1 MTNKLI
7 NSLTSIFSDLSVLSP
22 DNFENVTKIFVH
34 SLDLGSKTLIVPAE
48 TMAQFMR
55 QFADIERGEILTAM
69 CYGGHNETVKSPQQL
84 INMVGNEC
92 QRSSQL
98 IRINL
103 DEKYYYC
110 SGHTIFNEEAP
121 IIAPVYEFNR
131 LDRGITPILYIDS
144 LVFTVKSKL
153 NTFIRNTMIPFYA
166 THPFYYG
173 IHSGNCEVRG
183 NCKVRIEVRNLRT
196 MYRIPKIPG
205 GNDIWD
211 LSTYA
216 RNILI
221 NAFPIDE
228 D

>member
-7 NSLTSIFSDLSVLSP
+7 NSLTSIFDDSHLFLPNLKDA
-22 DNFENVTKIFVH
+22 TKIFVH
-34 SLDLGSKTLIVPAE
+34 SLDLGNKTLIVPVE
-48 TMAQFMR
+48 SMSQFMR
-55 QFADIERGEILTAM
+55 QFAGTERGEVLTAM
-69 CYGGHNETVKSPQQL
+69 CYGGHNQTVKSPQQL
-84 INMVGNEC
+84 INMGNEC
-92 QRSSQL
+92 RRSNQL

-103 DEKYYYC
+103 DEKYYYR
-110 SGHTIFNEEAP
+110 SGHTIFDDEAP
-121 IIAPVYEFNR
+121 IIAPVYEVNR
-131 LDRGITPILYIDS
+131 LDRRITPILYIDY
-144 LVFTVKSKL
+144 LVFTVKSRL

-166 THPFYYG
+166 THFYYDG
-173 IHSGNCEVRG
+173 HSG

>member
-7 NSLTSIFSDLSVLSP
+7 NSLNSIFSDLSVLSP
-22 DNFENVTKIFVH
+22 DNFENATKIFVH
-34 SLDLGSKTLIVPAE
+34 SLDLGNKTLIVPAE

-84 INMVGNEC
+84 INMVENEC

-131 LDRGITPILYIDS
+131 LDRGITPILYIDY

-166 THPFYYG
+166 ANFLYRG
-173 IHSGNCEVRG
+173 IYSGNR
-183 NCKVRIEVRNLRT
+183 KVRIEVRDLRT
-196 MYRIPKIPG
+196 MYRIPKIPR

>member
-7 NSLTSIFSDLSVLSP
+7 NSLTSIFDDSHLFLPNSLEDA
-22 DNFENVTKIFVH
+22 TKIFVH
-34 SLDLGSKTLIVPAE
+34 SLDLGNKTLIVPVE
-48 TMAQFMR
+48 SMSQFMR
-55 QFADIERGEILTAM
+55 QFAGTERGEVLTAM
-69 CYGGHNETVKSPQQL
+69 YYGGHNKTVKSPQQL
-84 INMVGNEC
+84 INMMGNEC
-92 QRSSQL
+92 RRSNQL

-103 DEKYYYC
+103 NEKYYYC
-110 SGHTIFNEEAP
+110 SGHTIFDEEAP

-131 LDRGITPILYIDS
+131 LDRRITPILYIDY
-144 LVFTVKSKL
+144 LVFTVKSRL

-166 THPFYYG
+166 THSCYYG
-173 IHSGNCEVRG
+173 IHSG

>member
-7 NSLTSIFSDLSVLSP
+7 NSLTSIFDDLSLLLP
-22 DNFENVTKIFVH
+22 NNLENATKIFVH
-34 SLDLGSKTLIVPAE
+34 SLDLGNKTLIVPAE
-48 TMAQFMR
+48 IMAQFMS

-92 QRSSQL
+92 QRRNQL

-110 SGHTIFNEEAP
+110 SGYTIFDEEAP
-121 IIAPVYEFNR
+121 IIAPIYEFNR
-131 LDRGITPILYIDS
+131 LDRRITPILYIDY
-144 LVFTVKSKL
+144 LVFTVKSRL

-166 THPFYYG
+166 THFFHYG
-173 IHSGNCEVRG
+173 IPGS

-196 MYRIPKIPG
+196 MYRTPKIPG

-216 RNILI
+216 QNILI

>member
-7 NSLTSIFSDLSVLSP
+7 NSLTSIFSDLSILSP
-22 DNFENVTKIFVH
+22 DNFENATKIFVH
-34 SLDLGSKTLIVPAE
+34 SLDLGNKTLIVPAE
-48 TMAQFMR
+48 TMAQFMG
-55 QFADIERGEILTAM
+55 QVANIERGEILTAM

-84 INMVGNEC
+84 INMMGNEC

-103 DEKYYYC
+103 DENYYYC
-110 SGHTIFNEEAP
+110 SRHTIFNEEAP

-131 LDRGITPILYIDS
+131 LDRRITPILYIDY

-166 THPFYYG
+166 THSSYCV
-173 IHSGNCEVRG
+173 INSS
-183 NCKVRIEVRNLRT
+183 NCKVRIEVRDLRT
-196 MYRIPKIPG
+196 MYRIPKIPR

>member
-7 NSLTSIFSDLSVLSP
+7 NSLTSIFSDLSVLSS
-22 DNFENVTKIFVH
+22 DNFENATKIFVH
-34 SLDLGSKTLIVPAE
+34 SLDLGNKTLIVPAE
-48 TMAQFMR
+48 TMTQFMS
-55 QFADIERGEILTAM
+55 QFANIERGEILTAM

-84 INMVGNEC
+84 INMVGNKC

-131 LDRGITPILYIDS
+131 LDRRITPILYIDY

-166 THPFYYG
+166 ANFLYCG
-173 IHSGNCEVRG
+173 ICSCNR
-183 NCKVRIEVRNLRT
+183 KVRIEVRDLRT
-196 MYRIPKIPG
+196 MYRIPKIPR

>member
-7 NSLTSIFSDLSVLSP
+7 NSLTGIFSDLSILSP
-22 DNFENVTKIFVH
+22 DNFENATKIFVH
-34 SLDLGSKTLIVPAE
+34 SLDLGNKTLIVPAE
-48 TMAQFMR
+48 TMAQFMG
-55 QFADIERGEILTAM
+55 QVANIERGEILTAM

-84 INMVGNEC
+84 INMMGNEC

-103 DEKYYYC
+103 DENYYYC
-110 SGHTIFNEEAP
+110 SRHTIFNEEAP

-131 LDRGITPILYIDS
+131 LDRRITPILYIDY

-166 THPFYYG
+166 THFFHCV
-173 IHSGNCEVRG
+173 INSS
-183 NCKVRIEVRNLRT
+183 NCKVRIEVRDLRT
-196 MYRIPKIPG
+196 MYRIPKIPR

>member
-7 NSLTSIFSDLSVLSP
+7 NSLTNIFSDLSVLSP
-22 DNFENVTKIFVH
+22 DNFENATKIFVH
-34 SLDLGSKTLIVPAE
+34 SLDLGNKTLIVPAE
-48 TMAQFMR
+48 TIAQFMS
-55 QFADIERGEILTAM
+55 QFANIERGEILTAM

-84 INMVGNEC
+84 INMVGNKC

-131 LDRGITPILYIDS
+131 LDKRITPILYIDY

-166 THPFYYG
+166 ANFLYCNIY
-173 IHSGNCEVRG
+173 SGYR
-183 NCKVRIEVRNLRT
+183 KVRIEVRDLRT
-196 MYRIPKIPG
+196 MYRIPKIPR

>member
-7 NSLTSIFSDLSVLSP
+7 NSLTSIFDDSSSLLP
-22 DNFENVTKIFVH
+22 NNLENATKIFVH
-34 SLDLGSKTLIVPAE
+34 SLDLGNKTLIVPVE
-48 TMAQFMR
+48 SMSQFMC
-55 QFADIERGEILTAM
+55 QFADTERGEVLTAM
-69 CYGGHNETVKSPQQL
+69 CYSGHNKTVKSPQQL
-84 INMVGNEC
+84 INMMGNEC
-92 QRSSQL
+92 QRSNQL

-110 SGHTIFNEEAP
+110 SGHTIFDEEAP

-131 LDRGITPILYIDS
+131 LDRGIIPILYIDY
-144 LVFTVKSKL
+144 LVFTAKSKL

-166 THPFYYG
+166 TNLFYYG
-173 IHSGNCEVRG
+173 RHSG

>member
-7 NSLTSIFSDLSVLSP
+7 NSLTSIFDDASSLLP
-22 DNFENVTKIFVH
+22 NNLENATKIFVH
-34 SLDLGSKTLIVPAE
+34 SLDLGNKTLIVPVE
-48 TMAQFMR
+48 SMSQFMR
-55 QFADIERGEILTAM
+55 QFADTERGEVLTAM
-69 CYGGHNETVKSPQQL
+69 CYSGHNKTVKSPQQL
-84 INMVGNEC
+84 INMMGNEC
-92 QRSSQL
+92 QRSNQL

-110 SGHTIFNEEAP
+110 SGHTIFDEEAP

-131 LDRGITPILYIDS
+131 LDRGIIPILYIDY
-144 LVFTVKSKL
+144 LVFTAKSKL

-166 THPFYYG
+166 DHSFYYG
-173 IHSGNCEVRG
+173 VHSG

-196 MYRIPKIPG
+196 MYRIPKTPG

>member
-7 NSLTSIFSDLSVLSP
+7 NSLTSIFNDLSLLLP
-22 DNFENVTKIFVH
+22 NNLENATKIFVH
-34 SLDLGSKTLIVPAE
+34 SLDLGNKTLIVPAE
-48 TMAQFMR
+48 IMAQFMS
-55 QFADIERGEILTAM
+55 QFADTERGEVLTAM
-69 CYGGHNETVKSPQQL
+69 CYGGHDKTVKSPQQL
-84 INMVGNEC
+84 INIMGDEC
-92 QRSSQL
+92 QRSDQL

-110 SGHTIFNEEAP
+110 SGHTIFDEEAP
-121 IIAPVYEFNR
+121 IIALVYEFNR
-131 LDRGITPILYIDS
+131 LDRGITPILYIDY
-144 LVFTVKSKL
+144 LVFTAKSKL

-166 THPFYYG
+166 THFFYC
-173 IHSGNCEVRG
+173 IINNS
-183 NCKVRIEVRNLRT
+183 NCKARIEVRNLRT
-196 MYRIPKIPG
+196 MYRTPKIPG

-216 RNILI
+216 QNILI

>member
-1 MTNKLI
+1 MTNKLS
-7 NSLTSIFSDLSVLSP
+7 NSLANIFNDLSSLLP
-22 DNFENVTKIFVH
+22 NNLENATKIFVH
-34 SLDLGSKTLIVPAE
+34 SLDLGNKTLIVPAE
-48 TMAQFMR
+48 IMVQFMS

-92 QRSSQL
+92 QGRNQL

-110 SGHTIFNEEAP
+110 SGHTIFDEEAP

-131 LDRGITPILYIDS
+131 LDRSITPILYIDY
-144 LVFTVKSKL
+144 LVFTVKSRL
-153 NTFIRNTMIPFYA
+153 NTFIRNTMIPYYTTHFFYC
-166 THPFYYG
+166 G
-173 IHSGNCEVRG
+173 INNSNYE
-183 NCKVRIEVRNLRT
+183 RIEVRNLRT
-196 MYRIPKIPG
+196 MYRTPKIPG

-211 LSTYA
+211 LSTYTQ
-216 RNILI
+216 NILI

>member
-7 NSLTSIFSDLSVLSP
+7 NSLTSIFNDSSLLLP
-22 DNFENVTKIFVH
+22 NNFENATKIFVH
-34 SLDLGSKTLIVPAE
+34 SLDLGNKTLIVPAE
-48 TMAQFMR
+48 IMDQFMS

-92 QRSSQL
+92 QGSNQL

-103 DEKYYYC
+103 NEKYYYC
-110 SGHTIFNEEAP
+110 SGHTIFDEEAP
-121 IIAPVYEFNR
+121 IIAPIYEFNR
-131 LDRGITPILYIDS
+131 LDRRITPILYIDY
-144 LVFTVKSKL
+144 LVFTVKSRL

-166 THPFYYG
+166 THFFYCG
-173 IHSGNCEVRG
+173 INSS

-196 MYRIPKIPG
+196 MYRTPKIPG

-216 RNILI
+216 QNILI

>member
-7 NSLTSIFSDLSVLSP
+7 NSLTSIFDDSSLLLP
-22 DNFENVTKIFVH
+22 NLKNATKIFVH
-34 SLDLGSKTLIVPAE
+34 SLDLGNKTLIVPAE
-48 TMAQFMR
+48 IMAQFMR

-92 QRSSQL
+92 QRRNQL

-110 SGHTIFNEEAP
+110 SGHTIFDEEAP
-121 IIAPVYEFNR
+121 IIAPIYEFNR
-131 LDRGITPILYIDS
+131 LDRRITPILYIDY
-144 LVFTVKSKL
+144 LVFTVKSRL

-166 THPFYYG
+166 THFFYG
-173 IHSGNCEVRG
+173 DINSSS
-183 NCKVRIEVRNLRT
+183 CKVRIEVRNLRT
-196 MYRIPKIPG
+196 MYRTPKIPG

-216 RNILI
+216 QNILI

>member
-7 NSLTSIFSDLSVLSP
+7 NSLTSIFEDSSLLLP
-22 DNFENVTKIFVH
+22 NNLENATKIFVH
-34 SLDLGSKTLIVPAE
+34 SLDLGNKTLIVPTE
-48 TMAQFMR
+48 SMAQFMR
-55 QFADIERGEILTAM
+55 QFADTERGEVLTAM
-69 CYGGHNETVKSPQQL
+69 CYSSHNETVKSPQQL
-84 INMVGNEC
+84 INIMGNEC
-92 QRSSQL
+92 QRSNQL

-110 SGHTIFNEEAP
+110 SGHTIFDEEAP
-121 IIAPVYEFNR
+121 IIASVYEFNR
-131 LDRGITPILYIDS
+131 LDRGITPILYIDY

-166 THPFYYG
+166 THFFYCG
-173 IHSGNCEVRG
+173 IHSG

>member
-7 NSLTSIFSDLSVLSP
+7 NSLTSIFSDLSVLPP
-22 DNFENVTKIFVH
+22 DNFENATKIFVH
-34 SLDLGSKTLIVPAE
+34 SLDLGNKTLIVPVE
-48 TMAQFMR
+48 TMTQFMS
-55 QFADIERGEILTAM
+55 QFANIERGEILTAM

-84 INMVGNEC
+84 IDMVGNKC

-121 IIAPVYEFNR
+121 IIAPVYELNR
-131 LDRGITPILYIDS
+131 LDRRITPILYIDY

-166 THPFYYG
+166 ANSLYCG
-173 IHSGNCEVRG
+173 ICSGNR
-183 NCKVRIEVRNLRT
+183 KVRIEVRDLRT
-196 MYRIPKIPG
+196 MYKIPKIPR

>member
-7 NSLTSIFSDLSVLSP
+7 NSLTSIFDDSSLLLP
-22 DNFENVTKIFVH
+22 NNLENATKIFVH
-34 SLDLGSKTLIVPAE
+34 SLDLGNKTLIVPVE
-48 TMAQFMR
+48 SMSQFMC
-55 QFADIERGEILTAM
+55 QFAGTERGEVLTAM
-69 CYGGHNETVKSPQQL
+69 CYGGHNKTVKSPQQL
-84 INMVGNEC
+84 INIMRDEC
-92 QRSSQL
+92 QKSNQL

-110 SGHTIFNEEAP
+110 SGHTIFDEEAP

-131 LDRGITPILYIDS
+131 LDRGITPILYIDY
-144 LVFTVKSKL
+144 LVFTAKSKL

-166 THPFYYG
+166 THFFYCA
-173 IHSGNCEVRG
+173 INNS
-183 NCKVRIEVRNLRT
+183 NCKARIEVRNLRT
-196 MYRIPKIPG
+196 MYRTPKIPG

-216 RNILI
+216 QNILI
-221 NAFPIDE
+221 SAFPIDE

>member
-7 NSLTSIFSDLSVLSP
+7 NSLTSIFDDSSLLLP
-22 DNFENVTKIFVH
+22 NNLENATKIFVH
-34 SLDLGSKTLIVPAE
+34 SLDLGNKTLIVPAE
-48 TMAQFMR
+48 IMAQFMR

-69 CYGGHNETVKSPQQL
+69 CYGGYNRTVKSPQQL

-92 QRSSQL
+92 QRSNQL

-110 SGHTIFNEEAP
+110 SGHTIFDEEAP

-131 LDRGITPILYIDS
+131 LDRGITPILYIDY
-144 LVFTVKSKL
+144 LVFTAKSKL

-166 THPFYYG
+166 THFFYCG
-173 IHSGNCEVRG
+173 INSS

>member
-34 SLDLGSKTLIVPAE
+34 SLDLGNKTLIVPAE

-110 SGHTIFNEEAP
+110 SGHTIFDEEAP

-166 THPFYYG
+166 ANFFYCGLY
-173 IHSGNCEVRG
+173 ISNS
-183 NCKVRIEVRNLRT
+183 NYKRIEVRNLRT
-196 MYRIPKIPG
+196 MYRTPKIPG

-211 LSTYA
+211 LSTYTQ
-216 RNILI
+216 NILI
-221 NAFPIDE
+221 KAFPIDE

>member
-7 NSLTSIFSDLSVLSP
+7 NSLTSIFDDSHLFLPNNLEDA
-22 DNFENVTKIFVH
+22 TKIFVH
-34 SLDLGSKTLIVPAE
+34 SLDLGNKTLIVPVE
-48 TMAQFMR
+48 SMSQFMR
-55 QFADIERGEILTAM
+55 QFAGTERGEVLTAM
-69 CYGGHNETVKSPQQL
+69 CYGGHNQTVKSPQQL
-84 INMVGNEC
+84 INIMGNEC
-92 QRSSQL
+92 RRSDQL

-110 SGHTIFNEEAP
+110 SGHTIFDEEAP

-131 LDRGITPILYIDS
+131 LDRRITPILYIDY
-144 LVFTVKSKL
+144 LVFTVKSRL

-166 THPFYYG
+166 THFCYYG
-173 IHSGNCEVRG
+173 IHSGNCR
-183 NCKVRIEVRNLRT
+183 VRIEVRNLRT

>member
-7 NSLTSIFSDLSVLSP
+7 NSLDSIFNDSSSLLP
-22 DNFENVTKIFVH
+22 NNLENATKIFVH
-34 SLDLGSKTLIVPAE
+34 SLDLGNKTLIVPAE
-48 TMAQFMR
+48 IMAQFMS

-69 CYGGHNETVKSPQQL
+69 CYGGHTETVKSPQQL

-92 QRSSQL
+92 QRRNQL

-110 SGHTIFNEEAP
+110 SGHTIFDEEAP
-121 IIAPVYEFNR
+121 IIAPIYEFNR
-131 LDRGITPILYIDS
+131 LDRSITPILYIDY
-144 LVFTVKSKL
+144 LVFTVKSRL
-153 NTFIRNTMIPFYA
+153 NTFIRNTMIPYYA
-166 THPFYYG
+166 THFFYCG
-173 IHSGNCEVRG
+173 INNSNY
-183 NCKVRIEVRNLRT
+183 KRIEVRNLRT
-196 MYRIPKIPG
+196 MYRTPKIPG

-211 LSTYA
+211 LSTYTQ
-216 RNILI
+216 NILI

>member
-7 NSLTSIFSDLSVLSP
+7 NSLTSIFDDSSLLLPNDL
-22 DNFENVTKIFVH
+22 ENATKIFVH
-34 SLDLGSKTLIVPAE
+34 SLDLGNKTLIIPAE
-48 TMAQFMR
+48 IMAQFMR
-55 QFADIERGEILTAM
+55 QFADTERGEVLTAM
-69 CYGGHNETVKSPQQL
+69 CYGGHNKTVESPQQL
-84 INMVGNEC
+84 INIMGNEC
-92 QRSSQL
+92 QRSNQL

-110 SGHTIFNEEAP
+110 SGHTIFDEEAP

-131 LDRGITPILYIDS
+131 LDRGITPILYIDY
-144 LVFTVKSKL
+144 LVFAAKSKL

-173 IHSGNCEVRG
+173 IHSGNC
-183 NCKVRIEVRNLRT
+183 KVRIEVRDLRT
-196 MYRIPKIPG
+196 MYRTPKIPG

>member
-7 NSLTSIFSDLSVLSP
+7 NSLTSIFNDLSLLLP
-22 DNFENVTKIFVH
+22 NNLENATKIFVH
-34 SLDLGSKTLIVPAE
+34 SLDLGNKTLIVPAE
-48 TMAQFMR
+48 IMAQFMS
-55 QFADIERGEILTAM
+55 QFADTERGEVLTAM
-69 CYGGHNETVKSPQQL
+69 CYGGHNKTVKSPQQL
-84 INMVGNEC
+84 INIMGDEC
-92 QRSSQL
+92 QRSNQL

-110 SGHTIFNEEAP
+110 SGHTIFDEEAP
-121 IIAPVYEFNR
+121 IIALVYEFNR
-131 LDRGITPILYIDS
+131 LDRGITPILYIDY
-144 LVFTVKSKL
+144 LVFTAKSKL

-166 THPFYYG
+166 THFFYCV
-173 IHSGNCEVRG
+173 INNS
-183 NCKVRIEVRNLRT
+183 NCKARIEVRNLRT
-196 MYRIPKIPG
+196 MYRTPKIPG

-216 RNILI
+216 QNILI

>member
-7 NSLTSIFSDLSVLSP
+7 NSLTRIFSDLSVLSP
-22 DNFENVTKIFVH
+22 DNFENATKIFVH
-34 SLDLGSKTLIVPAE
+34 SLDLGNKILIVPAE
-48 TMAQFMR
+48 TMAQFMS
-55 QFADIERGEILTAM
+55 QFANRERGEILTAM
-69 CYGGHNETVKSPQQL
+69 CYGGHNKTVKSPQQL

-131 LDRGITPILYIDS
+131 LDRRITPILYIDY

-166 THPFYYG
+166 ANFLYCG
-173 IHSGNCEVRG
+173 IYSGNR
-183 NCKVRIEVRNLRT
+183 KVRIEVRDLRT
-196 MYRIPKIPG
+196 MYRIPKIPR

>member
-7 NSLTSIFSDLSVLSP
+7 NSLTSIFDDASSLLP
-22 DNFENVTKIFVH
+22 NNLENATKIFVH
-34 SLDLGSKTLIVPAE
+34 SLDLGNKTLIVPVE
-48 TMAQFMR
+48 SMSQFMR
-55 QFADIERGEILTAM
+55 HFAGTERGEVLTAM
-69 CYGGHNETVKSPQQL
+69 CYSGHNKTVKSPQQL
-84 INMVGNEC
+84 INMMGNEC
-92 QRSSQL
+92 QRSNQL

-110 SGHTIFNEEAP
+110 SGHTIFDEEAP

-131 LDRGITPILYIDS
+131 LDRGIIPILYIDY
-144 LVFTVKSKL
+144 LVFTAKSKL

-166 THPFYYG
+166 THSFYYG
-173 IHSGNCEVRG
+173 IHSG

-216 RNILI
+216 QNILI

>member
-7 NSLTSIFSDLSVLSP
+7 NSLTSIFDDSSLLLSNNL
-22 DNFENVTKIFVH
+22 ENATKIFVH
-34 SLDLGSKTLIVPAE
+34 SLDLGNKTLIVPVE
-48 TMAQFMR
+48 SMSQFMH
-55 QFADIERGEILTAM
+55 QFAGTERGEVLTAM
-69 CYGGHNETVKSPQQL
+69 CYGGHNKTVKSPQQL
-84 INMVGNEC
+84 INIMGNEC
-92 QRSSQL
+92 RRSNQL

-110 SGHTIFNEEAP
+110 SGHTIFDEEAP

-131 LDRGITPILYIDS
+131 LDRGITPILYIDY
-144 LVFTVKSKL
+144 LVFAAKSKL

-166 THPFYYG
+166 THLFYYG
-173 IHSGNCEVRG
+173 IHSG

>member
-1 MTNKLI
+1 MTNKLS
-7 NSLTSIFSDLSVLSP
+7 NSLASIFTDLSSLLP
-22 DNFENVTKIFVH
+22 DNLENATKIFVH
-34 SLDLGSKTLIVPAE
+34 SLDLGNKTLIVPAE
-48 TMAQFMR
+48 IMAQFMS
-55 QFADIERGEILTAM
+55 QFVDMERGEVLTAM

-92 QRSSQL
+92 QRRNQL

-110 SGHTIFNEEAP
+110 SGHTIFDEEAP
-121 IIAPVYEFNR
+121 IIAPIYEFNR
-131 LDRGITPILYIDS
+131 LDRSITPVLYIDY
-144 LVFTVKSKL
+144 LVFTVKSRL
-153 NTFIRNTMIPFYA
+153 NTFIRNTMIP
-166 THPFYYG
+166 YYTD
-173 IHSGNCEVRG
+173 HFLNNSNY
-183 NCKVRIEVRNLRT
+183 KRIEVRNLRT
-196 MYRIPKIPG
+196 MYRTPKIPG

-216 RNILI
+216 QNILI

>member
-7 NSLTSIFSDLSVLSP
+7 NSLTSIFDDSSLLLP
-22 DNFENVTKIFVH
+22 NNLENAAKIFVH
-34 SLDLGSKTLIVPAE
+34 SLDLGNKTLIVPAE
-48 TMAQFMR
+48 IMAQFMS

-92 QRSSQL
+92 QRRNQL

-110 SGHTIFNEEAP
+110 SGHTIFDEEAP
-121 IIAPVYEFNR
+121 IIAPIYEFNR
-131 LDRGITPILYIDS
+131 LDRRITPILYIDY
-144 LVFTVKSKL
+144 LVFTVKSRL

-166 THPFYYG
+166 THFFYCA
-173 IHSGNCEVRG
+173 INSSS
-183 NCKVRIEVRNLRT
+183 CKVRIEVRNLRT
-196 MYRIPKIPG
+196 MYRTPKIPG

-216 RNILI
+216 QNILI

>member
-1 MTNKLI
+1 MTSKLI
-7 NSLTSIFSDLSVLSP
+7 NSLTSIFSDLSILSP
-22 DNFENVTKIFVH
+22 DNFENATKIFVH
-34 SLDLGSKTLIVPAE
+34 SLDLGNKTLIVPAE
-48 TMAQFMR
+48 TMAQFME
-55 QFADIERGEILTAM
+55 QFANIERGEILTAM
-69 CYGGHNETVKSPQQL
+69 CYGGRNETVKSPQQL
-84 INMVGNEC
+84 INMMGNEC

-103 DEKYYYC
+103 DENYYYC
-110 SGHTIFNEEAP
+110 SRHTIFNEEAP

-131 LDRGITPILYIDS
+131 LDRRITPILYIDC

-153 NTFIRNTMIPFYA
+153 NTFIRNTMIPLYA
-166 THPFYYG
+166 THFFYCAING
-173 IHSGNCEVRG
+173 S
-183 NCKVRIEVRNLRT
+183 NCKVRIEIRDLRT
-196 MYRIPKIPG
+196 MYRIPKIPR

>member
-7 NSLTSIFSDLSVLSP
+7 NSLTSIFDDSSLLLP
-22 DNFENVTKIFVH
+22 NNLENATKIFVH
-34 SLDLGSKTLIVPAE
+34 SLDLGNKTLIVPVE
-48 TMAQFMR
+48 SMSQFMC
-55 QFADIERGEILTAM
+55 QFAGTERGEVLTAM
-69 CYGGHNETVKSPQQL
+69 CYGGHNKTVKSPQQL
-84 INMVGNEC
+84 IDIMRNEC
-92 QRSSQL
+92 QKSNQL

-110 SGHTIFNEEAP
+110 SGHTIFDEEAP

-131 LDRGITPILYIDS
+131 LDRGITPILYIDY
-144 LVFTVKSKL
+144 LVFTAKSKL

-166 THPFYYG
+166 THFFYYG
-173 IHSGNCEVRG
+173 VYSG

-205 GNDIWD
+205 GNNIWD

>member
-7 NSLTSIFSDLSVLSP
+7 NSLTSIFDDSSLLLP
-22 DNFENVTKIFVH
+22 NNLENATKIFVH
-34 SLDLGSKTLIVPAE
+34 SLDLGNKTLIVPVE
-48 TMAQFMR
+48 SMSQFMC
-55 QFADIERGEILTAM
+55 QFAGTERGEVLTAM
-69 CYGGHNETVKSPQQL
+69 CYGGHNKTVKSPQQL
-84 INMVGNEC
+84 INIMGDEC
-92 QRSSQL
+92 QRSNQL

-110 SGHTIFNEEAP
+110 SGHTIFDEEAP

-131 LDRGITPILYIDS
+131 LDRGITPILYIDY
-144 LVFTVKSKL
+144 LVFTAKSKL

-166 THPFYYG
+166 THFFYCV
-173 IHSGNCEVRG
+173 INNS
-183 NCKVRIEVRNLRT
+183 NCKARIEVRNLRT
-196 MYRIPKIPG
+196 MYRTPKIPG

-216 RNILI
+216 QNILI

>member
-7 NSLTSIFSDLSVLSP
+7 NSLTSIFDDASSLLP
-22 DNFENVTKIFVH
+22 NNLENATKIFVN
-34 SLDLGSKTLIVPAE
+34 SLDLGNKTLIVPVE
-48 TMAQFMR
+48 SMSQLR
-55 QFADIERGEILTAM
+55 QFADTERGEVLTAM
-69 CYGGHNETVKSPQQL
+69 CYSGHNKTVKSPQQL
-84 INMVGNEC
+84 INMMGNEC
-92 QRSSQL
+92 QRSNQL

-110 SGHTIFNEEAP
+110 SGHTIFDEEAP

-131 LDRGITPILYIDS
+131 LDRGIIPILYIDY
-144 LVFTVKSKL
+144 LVFTAKSKL

-173 IHSGNCEVRG
+173 IHSG

>member
-7 NSLTSIFSDLSVLSP
+7 NSLASIFNDLSSLLP
-22 DNFENVTKIFVH
+22 NNLENATKIFVH
-34 SLDLGSKTLIVPAE
+34 SLDLGNKTLIVPAE
-48 TMAQFMR
+48 IMAQFMS

-92 QRSSQL
+92 QGRNQL

-103 DEKYYYC
+103 DEKYYYY
-110 SGHTIFNEEAP
+110 SGHTIFDEEAP
-121 IIAPVYEFNR
+121 IIAPIYEFNR
-131 LDRGITPILYIDS
+131 LDRSITPILYIDY
-144 LVFTVKSKL
+144 LVFAVKSRL
-153 NTFIRNTMIPFYA
+153 NTFIRNTMIPYYA
-166 THPFYYG
+166 THFFYCG
-173 IHSGNCEVRG
+173 INNS

-196 MYRIPKIPG
+196 MYRTPKIPG

-216 RNILI
+216 QTILI

>member
-7 NSLTSIFSDLSVLSP
+7 NSLTSIFDDSHLFLPNNLKDA
-22 DNFENVTKIFVH
+22 TKIFVH
-34 SLDLGSKTLIVPAE
+34 SLDLGNKTLIVPVE
-48 TMAQFMR
+48 SMSQFMR
-55 QFADIERGEILTAM
+55 QFAGTERGEVLTAM
-69 CYGGHNETVKSPQQL
+69 YYGGHNQTVKSPQQL
-84 INMVGNEC
+84 INIMGNEC
-92 QRSSQL
+92 RRSDQL

-103 DEKYYYC
+103 YEKYYYC
-110 SGHTIFNEEAP
+110 SGHTIFDEEAP

-131 LDRGITPILYIDS
+131 LDRRITPVLYIDY
-144 LVFTVKSKL
+144 LVFTVKSRL

-166 THPFYYG
+166 THSCYYG
-173 IHSGNCEVRG
+173 IHSG

>member
-7 NSLTSIFSDLSVLSP
+7 NSLTSIFNDLSLLLP
-22 DNFENVTKIFVH
+22 NNLENAIKIFVH
-34 SLDLGSKTLIVPAE
+34 SLDLGNKTLIVPAE
-48 TMAQFMR
+48 IMAQFMS
-55 QFADIERGEILTAM
+55 QFADTERGEVLTAM
-69 CYGGHNETVKSPQQL
+69 CYGGHNKTVKSPQQL
-84 INMVGNEC
+84 INIMGDEC
-92 QRSSQL
+92 QRSNQL

-110 SGHTIFNEEAP
+110 SRHTIFDEEAP
-121 IIAPVYEFNR
+121 IIALVYEFNR
-131 LDRGITPILYIDS
+131 LDRGITPILYIDY
-144 LVFTVKSKL
+144 LVFTAKSKL

-166 THPFYYG
+166 THFFYCV
-173 IHSGNCEVRG
+173 INNS
-183 NCKVRIEVRNLRT
+183 NCKARIEVRNLRT
-196 MYRIPKIPG
+196 MYRTPKIPG

-216 RNILI
+216 QNILI

>member
-22 DNFENVTKIFVH
+22 DNFENATKIFVH
-34 SLDLGSKTLIVPAE
+34 SLDLGNKTLIVPAE
-48 TMAQFMR
+48 TMAQFMS
-55 QFADIERGEILTAM
+55 QFANIERGEILTAM

-84 INMVGNEC
+84 INIAGNKC

-131 LDRGITPILYIDS
+131 LDKRITPILYIDY

-166 THPFYYG
+166 ANFLYCNIY
-173 IHSGNCEVRG
+173 SGYR
-183 NCKVRIEVRNLRT
+183 KVRIEVRDLRT
-196 MYRIPKIPG
+196 MYRIPKIPR

>member
-7 NSLTSIFSDLSVLSP
+7 NSLTSIFDDSSSLLP
-22 DNFENVTKIFVH
+22 NNLENATKIFVH
-34 SLDLGSKTLIVPAE
+34 SLDLGNKTLIVPAE

-144 LVFTVKSKL
+144 LVFTVKSRL
-153 NTFIRNTMIPFYA
+153 NTFIRNTMIPYYA
-166 THPFYYG
+166 ALYNSNY
-173 IHSGNCEVRG
+173 
-183 NCKVRIEVRNLRT
+183 KRIEIRNLRT
-196 MYRIPKIPG
+196 MYRTPKIPG

-211 LSTYA
+211 LSTYTQ
-216 RNILI
+216 NILI
-221 NAFPIDE
+221 KAFPIDE

>member
-7 NSLTSIFSDLSVLSP
+7 NSLTSIFNDLSLLLP
-22 DNFENVTKIFVH
+22 NNLENATKIFVH
-34 SLDLGSKTLIVPAE
+34 SLDLGNKTLIVPAE
-48 TMAQFMR
+48 SMSQFMR
-55 QFADIERGEILTAM
+55 QFADTERGEVLTAM

-84 INMVGNEC
+84 INIMGNEC
-92 QRSSQL
+92 QRSNQL

-110 SGHTIFNEEAP
+110 SGHTIFDEEAP
-121 IIAPVYEFNR
+121 IIAPIYEFNR
-131 LDRGITPILYIDS
+131 LDRRITPILYIDY
-144 LVFTVKSKL
+144 LVFTVKSRL

-166 THPFYYG
+166 THFFYCD
-173 IHSGNCEVRG
+173 INSS

-196 MYRIPKIPG
+196 MYRTPKIPG

-216 RNILI
+216 QNILI

>member
-7 NSLTSIFSDLSVLSP
+7 NSLTSIFNDLSLLLP
-22 DNFENVTKIFVH
+22 NNLENATKIFVH
-34 SLDLGSKTLIVPAE
+34 SLDLGNKTLIVPAE
-48 TMAQFMR
+48 IMAQFMS
-55 QFADIERGEILTAM
+55 QFADTERGEVLTAM
-69 CYGGHNETVKSPQQL
+69 CYGGHNKTVKSPQQL
-84 INMVGNEC
+84 INIMGDEC
-92 QRSSQL
+92 QRSNQL

-110 SGHTIFNEEAP
+110 SRHTIFDEEAP
-121 IIAPVYEFNR
+121 IIALVYEFNR
-131 LDRGITPILYIDS
+131 LDRGITPILYIDY
-144 LVFTVKSKL
+144 LVFTAKSKL

-166 THPFYYG
+166 THFFYCV
-173 IHSGNCEVRG
+173 INNS
-183 NCKVRIEVRNLRT
+183 NCKAQIEVRNLRT
-196 MYRIPKIPG
+196 MYRTPKIPG

-216 RNILI
+216 QNILI